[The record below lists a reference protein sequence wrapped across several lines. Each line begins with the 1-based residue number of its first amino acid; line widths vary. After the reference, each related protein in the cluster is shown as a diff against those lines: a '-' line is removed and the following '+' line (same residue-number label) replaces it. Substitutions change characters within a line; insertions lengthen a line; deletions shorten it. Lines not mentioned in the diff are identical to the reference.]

1 MAQDNLDALT
11 DAVMQAESRGRRFGS
26 DAKKL
31 LESVKGAQG
40 EMQVMPKTQMKPG
53 YGVEPAKD
61 KSGEEIARVG
71 RDYLKAM
78 VGKYGDQVHALAAY
92 NWGPGNTDK
101 WVAAGADMSKLP
113 AETRKYIQEVQS
125 NLQSRLAQQGPSK
138 AAEPTESEKVMEPAL
153 RSGMSAQAPTQSPAS
168 SQTILA
174 QLGPNYQAA
183 LALNTIAEQDE
194 KDAEDEGDKLDDWQR
209 DKELENEI
217 EGGTAKRAL
226 AALEGLS
233 FQSPVAGEQQP
244 VRMAAG
250 GAIQLTPIAALNP
263 AKKAEIGVA
272 KADWD
277 KYNANATA
285 YNDALTK
292 YKTEKYDPY
301 VKQVEAYNAAITSL
315 PTGPGSFK
323 QVSQMGFQGQ
333 LPAVPVV
340 PEFNMVAPE
349 QPKVEAAKVQA
360 MAKAAAQDR
369 NSRQAALDAAGNPE
383 AYGLTIN
390 RIGFAEGG
398 EADKDSRRLPE
409 MSEKSDVD
417 FIRSAHKMQMG
428 DKELQSALL
437 GLGMDGALV
446 GATLS
451 NMKQGDKDQLAR
463 SLMAA
468 YNTKVGD
475 VGVNASVMRPMNS
488 HDEPEMYMGNIG
500 ASVPVGQGRLMLNAM
515 GMQTPQE
522 SRSTGHSIGYE
533 RQIGPG
539 TFSASMM
546 QPRDN
551 PDGRSYQLQYRM
563 PVGRAEGSPMGG
575 ENADHM
581 TPQEIERMAA
591 AQQPAFMTPGSGRG
605 RTAGPISQTLKSG
618 DAYIAA
624 AKGVTELPYD
634 IAGAPV
640 DLVTMAMRPFG
651 YSTEKPVMGS
661 DWIKEKMTALNVRPE
676 PPADP
681 TLKGFYTIGEL
692 GSNLVNPA
700 AVVRGAVKVAEKT
713 GQAVSSKAAEM
724 MNKFKGPKRDPE
736 YVQYLMGGA
745 HDRPLPD
752 VPPAVQTELA
762 QLTANRQ
769 APRAGQ
775 LPDPLMGVAPTLDE
789 AGANVAAR
797 QEAGLPPPLPAA
809 PPAMP
814 EVTPVAPPMQAK
826 VSPERPFAGR
836 LDAFVDT
843 LQGPVQ
849 LGQLKGQLKGKFRD
863 YDLER
868 VERAFAGME
877 DKTKLTP
884 DQIKQALSGVHAPSN
899 WVSETLPPK
908 VGAYHQNQDNVWAAP
923 LGTTNLYLNQ
933 PPEKIAA
940 NDLLKKAA
948 QVFNPFMKKTT
959 DSTVTTESLE
969 KARTL
974 LTDPELI
981 KVVDPELIS
990 NLSKTLDKVEKN
1002 VGLVGKYENVIKNVQ
1017 NGFEFPILYTDATVA
1032 SAKYSHQPFFKFEE
1046 EAKAAA
1052 KESLIQKFI
1061 AQGSDV
1067 QAARALAAKELSDN
1081 FYLYHGQAQ
1090 KAASLKV
1097 QELAI
1102 AEAQKHG
1109 IDIPDVSLVKWDE
1122 LRDASRPMGG
1132 NTAFKESVANALEPS
1147 RVTVHN
1153 AIKNI
1158 RNVLDPEIK
1167 KVGDILYKQGNLYE
1181 GKHRGVA
1188 GKPYPIGFTRF
1199 SEHEAI
1205 IPGMGPVQGRHFH
1218 ELQSDLS
1225 RDMRQSGTTSGSL
1238 AKDQAEYNKLQGELR
1253 QEQQKAMDKLQELQ
1267 AQKRAL
1273 TQDGGFSP
1281 ADLTRIEEEE
1291 KAARKALDK
1300 GTQAMEK
1307 RISILGARIR
1317 DKASYSLEEPFAGF
1331 ETNQMVRQQLLMK
1344 NAIQSAMR
1352 EGKSF
1357 ATFPGNESLFPNLYV
1372 GKVQPNLKQ
1381 VIKDLGGEKS
1391 GLELRQIELPP
1402 TTVEIT
1408 RRNGTVTHPLGTP
1421 VSAWGVVWSPEAAAR
1436 IMKTGVPFAK
1446 GGSVEKSNTDH
1457 RAYI

>member
-11 DAVMQAESRGRRFGS
+11 DAVMQAESRGQRFGS

-40 EMQVMPKTQMKPG
+40 EMQVMPKTQAKPG
-53 YGVEPAKD
+53 FGVEPAKD
-61 KSGEEIARVG
+61 KSGDEIARVG

-78 VGKYGDQVHALAAY
+78 VGRYSNQVHALAAY

-101 WVAAGADMSKLP
+101 WVADGADMSKLP
-113 AETRKYIQEVQS
+113 AETRKYIKEVQS
-125 NLQSRLAQQGPSK
+125 NLQSRLAQQGPGK
-138 AAEPTESEKVMEPAL
+138 TKEPVEVEPMMDAVQ
-153 RSGMSAQAPTQSPAS
+153 RSGVSAQAPAVAPAS
-168 SQTILA
+168 AQTTLA

-194 KDAEDEGDKLDDWQR
+194 KDSEDEGDKLDEWQR
-209 DKELENEI
+209 DKEIEAEI
-217 EGGTAKRAL
+217 NGGTAKRAL

-250 GAIQLTPIAALNP
+250 GAIHLTPIASLNP
-263 AKKAEIGVA
+263 AKKAQLGAA

-277 KYNANATA
+277 KYNTNATA

-292 YKTEKYDPY
+292 YKTEKYEPY

-390 RIGFAEGG
+390 RIGFADGG
-398 EADKDSRRLPE
+398 
-409 MSEKSDVD
+409 
-417 FIRSAHKMQMG
+417 
-428 DKELQSALL
+428 
-437 GLGMDGALV
+437 
-446 GATLS
+446 
-451 NMKQGDKDQLAR
+451 
-463 SLMAA
+463 
-468 YNTKVGD
+468 
-475 VGVNASVMRPMNS
+475 SVHP
-488 HDEPEMYMGNIG
+488 
-500 ASVPVGQGRLMLNAM
+500 PV
-515 GMQTPQE
+515 
-522 SRSTGHSIGYE
+522 Y
-533 RQIGPG
+533 
-539 TFSASMM
+539 
-546 QPRDN
+546 
-551 PDGRSYQLQYRM
+551 
-563 PVGRAEGSPMGG
+563 RAEGSPMGG
-575 ENADHM
+575 EDADHM

-605 RTAGPISQTLKSG
+605 RTAGPISQALKSG

-634 IAGAPV
+634 LAGAPV

-661 DWIKEKMTALNVRPE
+661 DWIKEQMTGSKPYQVRPA
-676 PPADP
+676 PPTDP
-681 TLKGFYTIGEL
+681 TLKGFYTLGEL

-724 MNKFKGPKRDPE
+724 LNKFKGPKRDPE

-745 HDRPLPD
+745 HDRPLPN

-775 LPDPLMGVAPTLDE
+775 PPDPLMGVAPTLDE

-797 QEAGLPPPLPAA
+797 QEAGLPPPLPEA

-814 EVTPVAPPMQAK
+814 EVTPVAPPMQAG
-826 VSPERPFAGR
+826 VSPDRPFAGR

-863 YDLER
+863 YDFER

-884 DQIKQALSGVHAPSN
+884 DQIKQALAGVHAPSN

-908 VGAYHQNQDNVWAAP
+908 AGAYQQKIDNVWDAP

-933 PPEKIAA
+933 TPEKIAA
-940 NDLLKKAA
+940 HDLLTKAA
-948 QVFNPFMKKTT
+948 QVFNPFMRKTT

-974 LTDPELI
+974 LTDPELM

-1002 VGLVGKYENVIKNVQ
+1002 VGLVGTYERVIENVQ
-1017 NGFEFPILYTDATVA
+1017 NGFEFPLLYKDATLA
-1032 SAKYSHQPFFKFEE
+1032 SEKYSNQPFFRFED
-1046 EAKAAA
+1046 EARAADREIL
-1052 KESLIQKFI
+1052 KQKFI

-1067 QAARALAAKELSDN
+1067 RAARILAANELNAN
-1081 FYLYHGQAQ
+1081 FDLYYRRSQ

-1122 LRDASRPMGG
+1122 LSDLTRPMGATQDVHSYNHLLG
-1132 NTAFKESVANALEPS
+1132 TKFRESVANALEPS
-1147 RVTVHN
+1147 RVTVHE

-1167 KVGDILYKQGNLYE
+1167 KVGDILYRQGNLYE
-1181 GKHRGVA
+1181 GRHRGVA
-1188 GKPYPIGFTRF
+1188 GKPYPISFTRF

-1225 RDMRQSGTTSGSL
+1225 RDMRLAGTTSGSL

-1253 QEQQKAMDKLQELQ
+1253 QEQQKLQT
-1267 AQKRAL
+1267 QKRAL
-1273 TQDGGFSP
+1273 TQDGGSSV
-1281 ADLTRIEEEE
+1281 ADLTRIEEKE
-1291 KAARKALDK
+1291 KAARKAL
-1300 GTQAMEK
+1300 ER
-1307 RISILGARIR
+1307 RIFILGARVR
-1317 DKASYSLEEPFAGF
+1317 DKAPYSLEEPFAGF

-1357 ATFPGNESLFPNLYV
+1357 ATFPGSESLFPNLYV

-1408 RRNGTVTHPLGTP
+1408 RKDGTVTHPLGTP
-1421 VSAWGVVWSPEAAAR
+1421 VNAWGVVWSPKAAAR
-1436 IMKTGVPFAK
+1436 IMETGVPFAK
-1446 GGSVEKSNTDH
+1446 GGMVDKPLSGGH
-1457 RAYI
+1457 RMI